1 MLVDHIRVVIEN
13 GTFSAEDAAFYIR
26 ELQKS
31 MKNLTLKKV
40 TMSRTDDYLDL
51 RYSFNEN
58 PLERIR
64 RIPLK
69 KLHEARAVGDE

>member
-13 GTFSAEDAAFYIR
+13 GTFSAEDAAFYIQ
-26 ELQKS
+26 ELKKS
-31 MKNLTLKKV
+31 LKNLTLKKV
-40 TMSRTDDYLDL
+40 SMSRTDAYLDL
-51 RYSFNEN
+51 RYSFNEI

-69 KLHEARAVGDE
+69 ELREERVVGN

>member
-13 GTFSAEDAAFYIR
+13 GTFSAEDAAFYIQ
-26 ELQKS
+26 ELKKS
-31 MKNLTLKKV
+31 LKNLTLKKV
-40 TMSRTDDYLDL
+40 SMSRTDAYLDL
-51 RYSFNEN
+51 RYSFNEI

-69 KLHEARAVGDE
+69 ELREERAVGN

>member
-26 ELQKS
+26 EPKKS
-31 MKNLTLKKV
+31 LKNLTLKKV
-40 TMSRTDDYLDL
+40 SMSRTDAYLDL
-51 RYSFNEN
+51 RYSFNEI

-69 KLHEARAVGDE
+69 ELREERAVGN

>member
-13 GTFSAEDAAFYIR
+13 GTFSAADAAFYIQ
-26 ELQKS
+26 ELKKS
-31 MKNLTLKKV
+31 LKNLTLKKV
-40 TMSRTDDYLDL
+40 SMSRTDAYLDL
-51 RYSFNEN
+51 RYSFNEI

-69 KLHEARAVGDE
+69 ELREERAVGN